1 MKNLL
6 IEVLTGGIIDDSA
19 YVYDSDGNKIC
30 EASGSDKYEAIRNV
44 CLKLADEII
53 NMKTNKKQIDLFKN
67 IDIGAKVRYEKYG
80 HMNNFGYYAGVD
92 EGKGLIIVS
101 KIPQNDDFTGL
112 RMTGFG
118 MYQDIDAKLVEL
130 YEEE

>member
-1 MKNLL
+1 MKKLL
-6 IEVLTGGIIDDSA
+6 IEVVSGIINDTA
-19 YVYDSDGNKIC
+19 CVYDGDGKLIC
-30 EASGSDKYEAIRNV
+30 KADGYDSYDAIRKAVLN
-44 CLKLADEII
+44 LYEEITNIKI
-53 NMKTNKKQIDLFKN
+53 NKEQIDLFKN

-112 RMTGFG
+112 RMTGCG
-118 MYQDIDAKLVEL
+118 MYEKINAKLVEL
-130 YEEE
+130 YEEA